1 MGEVFRAHDTRLDRD
16 VALKVLPLAAAA
28 DPDRLRR
35 FEQEARATAALN
47 HPNILAVFDVG
58 ADAGVNYV
66 VSELLE
72 GETLRDRLK
81 TGAMPPRKTVEYA
94 AQMARGLAAAHE
106 KAIVH
111 RDLKPENLFLTRD
124 GRLKILDFGIA
135 KLLGPAIGEQTIA
148 PTIEPGTTPG
158 MVLGTVGYMSP
169 EQVRGL
175 PTDHRTDIFSFGAVV
190 YEMLSGRRAFAG
202 ATHADTMSAILSADP
217 PEMIDAAH
225 PVPAMLDRLA
235 RRCLEKNPEERF
247 QSARDIAFNLDA
259 ISTVSAHGTAGMAP
273 LDAPAAPARLRRAW
287 VAAALALGLT
297 LGAVAAWVAAAR
309 TRPTVAPAKF
319 QQLTFRR
326 GTIRAARFSP
336 DGETVVYSAAWEGK
350 PPELYTARIGAIGE
364 RSLGIQGELL
374 AISKSGEMALLLNVR
389 PTAPGGY
396 LIQTGTLA
404 RAPLGGGAPRELLRN
419 IGGADWSPDGQ
430 QLAITRFLPA
440 ERRWRLEYPIG
451 TVILET
457 DTWIERPRLSRDGS
471 KILLL
476 EHTTSGND
484 RGTVVVVSLKGE
496 KTVLTPLYPSIVGN
510 AWSPSGDEAWFTAS
524 LGGIRYDMMAVR
536 PGGPVRQIAPAPASV
551 IVEDV
556 RPDGRTLL
564 QTIYLRMRILVKTP
578 ANTDEQDLSWF
589 DYSFLND
596 MSADGSTLLFNEQ
609 GEGGGPNSSAFVR
622 RTNGAPAVRLGDGTP
637 RRLSPDL
644 QSALIASPSQPS
656 NVLTLMPIG
665 PGEARKVVIPLQQM
679 GAGPTGSRWFPDGKR
694 LAVVGSEAG
703 RPSRSYEYTIAS
715 GKLRPLTPEGTTGTL
730 VSPDNRLLIA
740 ATGAKWMVWP
750 VDGGEPRDVNGLLAQ
765 DAISAWAA
773 DGRSLFV
780 SGLTTTWGRDIA
792 RLDLAT
798 GRRERLLTF
807 GASDPAGVRS
817 VGTPLVSA
825 DGRTYAYRSEQLFSD
840 LFVGDGIR

>member
-1 MGEVFRAHDTRLDRD
+1 MGEVFRARDTRLDRD

-58 ADAGVNYV
+58 ADGGVNYV

-72 GETLRDRLK
+72 GETLRERLK
-81 TGAMPPRKTVEYA
+81 TGALPPRKTVEYA
-94 AQMARGLAAAHE
+94 AQMARGMAAAHE

-135 KLLGPAIGEQTIA
+135 KLLGPAVDEQTIA

-202 ATHADTMSAILSADP
+202 VTQADTMSAILSADP
-217 PEMIDAAH
+217 PDMIDAAH

-259 ISTVSAHGTAGMAP
+259 IATISGHGTAGMAA
-273 LDAPAAPARLRRAW
+273 LDAPAEPARLRRAW
-287 VAAALALGLT
+287 VAAALTLGLT

-309 TRPTVAPAKF
+309 TRPMPAPAKF

-336 DGETVVYSAAWEGK
+336 DGETVVYSAGWEGK

-364 RSLGIQGELL
+364 RPLGIQGELL
-374 AISKSGEMALLLNVR
+374 AISKSGEMALLLDVR
-389 PTAPGGY
+389 PLSNPS

-404 RAPLGGGAPRELLRN
+404 RAPLGGGAPREILRD

-484 RGTVVVVSLKGE
+484 RGTVVVVTLKGE
-496 KTVLTPLYPSIVGN
+496 KTVLTPMYPSIVGN

-524 LGGIRYDMMAVR
+524 LGGVRYDMMAVR

-556 RPDGRTLL
+556 RPDGRMLL

-589 DYSFLND
+589 DYGLLSD
-596 MSADGSTLLFNEQ
+596 MSADGSMILFTEQ

-622 RTNGAPAVRLGDGTP
+622 RTDGAPAVRLGDGNA

-644 QSALIASPSQPS
+644 QSALTTSSQPS
-656 NVLTLMPIG
+656 NVLTIMPIG
-665 PGEARKVVIPLQQM
+665 PGEARKVIIPLQQM
-679 GAGPTGSRWFPDGKR
+679 GAGPTGIRWFPDGKR
-694 LAVVGSEAG
+694 LAVVGSEQG

-730 VSPDNRLLIA
+730 VSPDGRLLIA
-740 ATGAKWMVWP
+740 ATGVKWMVWA

-773 DGRSLFV
+773 GGRSLFV
-780 SGLTTTWGRDIA
+780 SAPTTTWGRDIG

-798 GRRERLLTF
+798 GRRERFLTF
-807 GASDPAGVRS
+807 GPSDPAGVR
-817 VGTPLVSA
+817 VVTTPLVSA
-825 DGRTYAYRSEQLFSD
+825 DGRTYAYRSSHLFSD